1 MQHFTQAEIRHIE
14 DRYEDFVKEL
24 RNKFDEER
32 LSRIE
37 KAFRFA
43 NAAHDGIR
51 RKSGEPYI
59 IHPIAVAKIVAKDIG
74 LGATSIVAA
83 ILHDVVEDTEYRL
96 SDIESM
102 FGEKVAKIVDG
113 LTKLSGDF
121 DSRQA
126 LTLKKMLMTLSEDV
140 RVILIKIADRLHN
153 MQTLESMPPN
163 KKLKIAG
170 ETLSFMCH
178 LLSD

>member
-1 MQHFTQAEIRHIE
+1 VQHFTPAEIRHIE
-14 DRYEDFVKEL
+14 DCYEDFLKEL

-32 LSRIE
+32 LARIE

-102 FGEKVAKIVDG
+102 FGEKLPKIVDVRA
-113 LTKLSGDF
+113 KLSGNF
-121 DSRQA
+121 
-126 LTLKKMLMTLSEDV
+126 
-140 RVILIKIADRLHN
+140 N
-153 MQTLESMPPN
+153 SMRS
-163 KKLKIAG
+163 
-170 ETLSFMCH
+170 TT
-178 LLSD
+178 

>member
-1 MQHFTQAEIRHIE
+1 M
-14 DRYEDFVKEL
+14 L
-24 RNKFDEER
+24 RTMESGE
-32 LSRIE
+32 SR
-37 KAFRFA
+37 A
-43 NAAHDGIR
+43 
-51 RKSGEPYI
+51 EPYI

-74 LGATSIVAA
+74 LGATSIAAA

-96 SDIESM
+96 SDIENM
-102 FGEKVAKIVDG
+102 FHEEAAKIVDG

-163 KKLKIAG
+163 KKLKTAAN
-170 ETLSFMCH
+170 SFPIC
-178 LLSD
+178 SSCPATWPIYN